1 MQVIHNRK
9 TDHPLRNLTPA
20 EFMALGGNAV
30 VYLRHV
36 NGDRLGQLL
45 PDLETE
51 VGEEYHIAVGADG
64 SPLMVA
70 DTEEALAEWLQ
81 SRNLGVVTLH

>member
-1 MQVIHNRK
+1 MQTRIDQKN
-9 TDHPLRNLTPA
+9 DHPLRHLTPA
-20 EFMALGGNAV
+20 QFMALGGNAV
-30 VYLRHV
+30 VYLRHIG
-36 NGDRLGQLL
+36 GDRLGQLL

-70 DTEEALAEWLQ
+70 DTEEALSEWLQ

>member
-1 MQVIHNRK
+1 MQTTNDRQS
-9 TDHPLRNLTPA
+9 DHPLRNLTPA
-20 EFMALGGNAV
+20 QFMALGGDAV
-30 VYLRHV
+30 VYLRHID
-36 NGDRLGQLL
+36 GDRLTQML
-45 PDLETE
+45 PDLEAE

-64 SPLMVA
+64 SPLMVS